1 MEGRV
6 TASGIRFANACVDG
20 TNGMLLFPDIWD
32 GSYTINDPNHYT
44 ADFTDNIITAE
55 DWTSLQTAGVVFLP
69 AAGVRAEG
77 TQTAYIQ
84 TGGMYWSST
93 AYSKEFAYSMYF
105 IVGEKQRDVD
115 ANNRELGA
123 SVRLVKDESSSV
135 VKN

>member
-1 MEGRV
+1 MEER
-6 TASGIRFANACVDG
+6 TTNSGIHFATACVDG
-20 TNGMLLFPDIWD
+20 TNGMLLFPDDWD

-55 DWTSLQTAGVVFLP
+55 DWTSLQTVGVVFLP

-93 AYSKEFAYSMYF
+93 AYSNEFAYSMYF

-123 SVRLVKDESSSV
+123 SVRLVKDES
-135 VKN
+135 K